1 MKNPFSVLL
10 DSVNPFTKA
19 GSSPNLTQSQLVQYQ
34 LFDILSGVQD
44 SLFLVD
50 KNKGITLANKAALNL
65 SGSELD
71 QVVGRQFGQVIKLY
85 SSSQDVTDTIFANDV
100 VTKEDLRLVLTG
112 KKPDGKQIIV
122 KVGSSPIQN
131 HQGNVGWVITLHDA
145 TIESQF
151 EAMKTNFVSV
161 AAHELRTPLT
171 SIKGYLSVFMG
182 DYKDKLNADQ
192 QDLLNHVVGN
202 TERLLVLIENL
213 LNVSRIERGAMN
225 FNPEGLDYVP
235 LVHQIVDDFTERAAE
250 KNIQLKFT
258 DPASA
263 IPKINADK
271 VRLGEVLSNLISN
284 AISYT
289 PPNGIVKVWVEIVG
303 NEVVTHVADNGK
315 GIPQDAIGHL
325 FTKFYRITDGLTQ
338 DANSQGNGLGLYI
351 SKSIIDMH
359 HGRIWVE
366 SEVGKGSRFSFSIPL
381 T

>member
-1 MKNPFSVLL
+1 MDLSIKNIFSRLTSKGGSEPASESSGMSHDQLL
-10 DSVNPFTKA
+10 TV
-19 GSSPNLTQSQLVQYQ
+19 
-34 LFDILSGVQD
+34 LSGVQD
-44 SLFLVD
+44 GLVLVD
-50 KNKGITLANKAALNL
+50 KNKNITLANTAALAL
-65 SGSELD
+65 SETKLE
-71 QVVGRQFGQVIKLY
+71 QMVGKQFREVIQLY
-85 SSSQDVTDTIFANDV
+85 SSNQDVTDTIFTNNV
-100 VTKEDLRLVLTG
+100 VTKEDLRFFG
-112 KKPDGKQIIV
+112 ANKKNNKQIIV

-131 HQGNVGWVITLHDA
+131 IDQSLGWVITLHDA

-171 SIKGYLSVFMG
+171 SIKGYLSVFME
-182 DYKDKLNADQ
+182 DYKDKLNTDQ
-192 QDLLNHVVGN
+192 KDLLTHVAGN

-225 FNPEGLDYVP
+225 FNPEGLEYAQ
-235 LVHQIVDDFTERAAE
+235 LVRQIVDDFNERAAE

-258 DPASA
+258 DPVTPL
-263 IPKINADK
+263 PKVNADK
-271 VRLGEVLSNLISN
+271 VRIGEVLSNLISN
-284 AISYT
+284 AINYT
-289 PPNGIVKVWVEIVG
+289 PPNGIVEVWVEVSG
-303 NEVVTHVADNGK
+303 NEIVTHVADNGK
-315 GIPQDAIGHL
+315 GIPKEAVGHL

-381 T
+381 I